1 MYGRSLPYGKWIKF
15 HFKFCCSTFS
25 RMVFD
30 SPSLSPR
37 YRNRSKKDL
46 GPQKKLASNAK
57 QFCEAALVKGALWCF
72 PLAYF
77 FLFIFSKKIPEFGM
91 LFFSRIVPILRLI
104 LFYIDLKDLT
114 TLAKPRV
121 LEITTRTSF
130 INIMDFS

>member
-1 MYGRSLPYGKWIKF
+1 
-15 HFKFCCSTFS
+15 
-25 RMVFD
+25 
-30 SPSLSPR
+30 
-37 YRNRSKKDL
+37 
-46 GPQKKLASNAK
+46 
-57 QFCEAALVKGALWCF
+57 
-72 PLAYF
+72 
-77 FLFIFSKKIPEFGM
+77 M